1 MLNVESEMLKEIQ
14 LLEIVLMKINT
25 SYLRPQRQ
33 KRRLKFNIT
42 RNCVALKTG
51 GRPKPPSVLET
62 RANNLKTVDKQM

>member
-42 RNCVALKTG
+42 RNCVALKNALNTPVA
-51 GRPKPPSVLET
+51 GRSRPLF
-62 RANNLKTVDKQM
+62 